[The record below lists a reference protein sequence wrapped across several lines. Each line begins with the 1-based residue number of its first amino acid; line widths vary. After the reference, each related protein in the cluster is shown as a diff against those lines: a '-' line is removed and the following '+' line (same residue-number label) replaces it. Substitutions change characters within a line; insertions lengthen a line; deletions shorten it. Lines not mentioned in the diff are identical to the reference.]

1 MSLLIYIGVLI
12 ANPIKSLGQQD
23 DKIYGIGVMFRL
35 DTSYNLLPVIS
46 KVIENSTAKAVGLQE
61 GWHILMVDGVNLRG
75 KNQREVMV
83 LLGLAKFT
91 FIAFLLTFAITI
103 VVLIIICVVAFLLF
117 MGDISHPSASYGN
130 PPKK

>member
-35 DTSYNLLPVIS
+35 DTTYNLLPVIS

-75 KNQREVMV
+75 KNQREVMNLIRGIDGTYV
-83 LLGLAKFT
+83 KLLIGKSKNPKDT
-91 FIAFLLTFAITI
+91 EEYI
-103 VVLIIICVVAFLLF
+103 VRRRQI
-117 MGDISHPSASYGN
+117 PT
-130 PPKK
+130 K